1 MTISNDTQ
9 KYNDKPDKQQ
19 RHYNKTIFNAET
31 LVHTQQMNICLLEI
45 GLANTSDAVADERI
59 LRCGIE
65 RMCGSTG

>member
-31 LVHTQQMNICLLEI
+31 LVHTQQMNVSLLEI
-45 GLANTSDAVADERI
+45 GLANTSDAVAH
-59 LRCGIE
+59 
-65 RMCGSTG
+65 